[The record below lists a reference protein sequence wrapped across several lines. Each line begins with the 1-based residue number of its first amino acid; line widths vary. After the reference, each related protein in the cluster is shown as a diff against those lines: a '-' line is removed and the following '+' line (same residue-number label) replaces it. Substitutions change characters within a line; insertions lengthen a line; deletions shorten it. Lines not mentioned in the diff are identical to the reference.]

1 MLELLGVNFETEVSP
16 DHSIRSDKHQYEDMK
31 EIDEFDEFNVRAE
44 PSLATKNVVYTLL
57 SDAHYDRKENL
68 RKEFGPTTTTSDHEY
83 EKDKTPSE
91 SDDSDNSENEYF
103 NKHAAIDMM

>member
-16 DHSIRSDKHQYEDMK
+16 DQSIRSDKQRHNDTS

-68 RKEFGPTTTTSDHEY
+68 RREFGPATTTSDHEY
-83 EKDKTPSE
+83 EKDKIQS
-91 SDDSDNSENEYF
+91 DSDVSSDSEIEWF
-103 NKHAAIDMM
+103 NKNTVVDNL